1 MWCIRKE
8 VSVFICLA
16 PEEDYPSF
24 LFIFSFFFLSFFFS
38 FLCPGPVRKHG
49 RCSLGDIHRFYFC
62 QHLTHVGLM
71 PQTRRLCRLL

>member
-1 MWCIRKE
+1 MWCIRIE

-24 LFIFSFFFLSFFFS
+24 LFIFF
-38 FLCPGPVRKHG
+38 CPGPVRKHC
-49 RCSLGDIHRFYFC
+49 RCSLGDIHRFYLTTSDC
-62 QHLTHVGLM
+62 QHLKHVGLL